1 MDEETKLKMMENLLK
16 NARVGQLNM
25 VVESGATV
33 NYYEAGAKEN
43 DNRATD
49 EQIWRAIS
57 AINGRDKILRHQQAF
72 LGICCYLASTQK
84 WPNNLEACAERVAML
99 DKGGEWYCACKW
111 ESLRKFSRYS
121 FAMADYAMWDE
132 LKPNSTE
139 NALFQECRDVARA
152 FDEQLKLEMQK

>member
-1 MDEETKLKMMENLLK
+1 MNEETKLKMMENPLK

-72 LGICCYLASTQK
+72 LGIC
-84 WPNNLEACAERVAML
+84 
-99 DKGGEWYCACKW
+99 
-111 ESLRKFSRYS
+111 
-121 FAMADYAMWDE
+121 
-132 LKPNSTE
+132 
-139 NALFQECRDVARA
+139 
-152 FDEQLKLEMQK
+152 

>member
-1 MDEETKLKMMENLLK
+1 MNNLEGLFK
-16 NARVGQLNM
+16 GADL
-25 VVESGATV
+25 SGAQIIVVNHGEV
-33 NYYEAGAKEN
+33 NYVNHGKKEN

-49 EQIWRAIS
+49 EQVWRAIS

>member
-1 MDEETKLKMMENLLK
+1 MNEETKLKMMENLLK

-57 AINGRDKILRHQQAF
+57 AINGRDKILRHQLTVIVF
-72 LGICCYLASTQK
+72 Y
-84 WPNNLEACAERVAML
+84 N
-99 DKGGEWYCACKW
+99 
-111 ESLRKFSRYS
+111 
-121 FAMADYAMWDE
+121 
-132 LKPNSTE
+132 
-139 NALFQECRDVARA
+139 
-152 FDEQLKLEMQK
+152 